1 MSAPGHAEPN
11 EPPTTRFSAQQT
23 ASPVSAPD
31 RERPPAPEASP
42 HEASSARGEDR
53 EIESWLSELRGPN
66 DRPGDPRAAATSTP
80 PSEPSDDQTRAIPL
94 GGQHRSDQRPTG
106 EDDATTAIPT
116 PPREEQDPDVAT
128 QKLNA
133 LGTDTDGGDRPR
145 QRRGGGLS
153 AQDLL
158 RREGRI

>member
-1 MSAPGHAEPN
+1 MPV
-11 EPPTTRFSAQQT
+11 PT
-23 ASPVSAPD
+23 
-31 RERPPAPEASP
+31 EHPA
-42 HEASSARGEDR
+42 G
-53 EIESWLSELRGPN
+53 
-66 DRPGDPRAAATSTP
+66 
-80 PSEPSDDQTRAIPL
+80 
-94 GGQHRSDQRPTG
+94 QRPNA

-116 PPREEQDPDVAT
+116 PPRDEKDPDVAT

-133 LGTDTDGGDRPR
+133 HGKESEGRDRTR

>member
-1 MSAPGHAEPN
+1 MRAAGQPAPD
-11 EPPTTRFSAQQT
+11 EPPTTRFAAPQN
-23 ASPVSAPD
+23 ASPERDRPATPAAPQ
-31 RERPPAPEASP
+31 PGAQP
-42 HEASSARGEDR
+42 ARGEDR
-53 EIESWLSELRGPN
+53 EIESWLSELRGPQQTEPTE
-66 DRPGDPRAAATSTP
+66 RPGATT
-80 PSEPSDDQTRAIPL
+80 PSEPSADETRAIPVP
-94 GGQHRSDQRPTG
+94 GQRVSNQRPTG

-116 PPREEQDPDVAT
+116 PPRDEQDPEVAT

-133 LGTDTDGGDRPR
+133 RGKDADNGDRSR